1 VSGEQAIDSLVRLRQ
16 HQTDGRRAPHK
27 PLLVLLALGR
37 LDATGSSS
45 MDWSLVEEQL
55 GRLLA
60 EFGTSSTGGATSVA
74 YPFTR
79 LRADGVWQLSRDV
92 PDDKVGPLRESPIEG
107 RFTPDIE
114 SELRASPLKLR
125 ETARSIVE
133 RQFPAT
139 IASDILLAAGLNPDV
154 IMGYSGLST
163 VTDTTR
169 RRDPS
174 WRQRVVEAWD
184 RSCAFCGFDGALAG
198 APVGI
203 EAAHIRWFN
212 FDGPDEMTNGLALCS
227 LHHKLLDRGVLGF
240 RDPQTVTVS
249 STYSATS
256 EQGRQVYDLHGRRL
270 SPRPGTRLPAEEHV
284 DWHRTEVF
292 KGAPLC

>member
-1 VSGEQAIDSLVRLRQ
+1 MSREQVIDRLVRLRQ
-16 HQTDGRRAPHK
+16 HQADGKRAPHK

-45 MDWSLVEEQL
+45 MDWSLVEDQL

-60 EFGTSSTGGATSVA
+60 EFGTSSTGGATAVA

-79 LRADGVWQLSRDV
+79 LRADGVWLLSREV

-107 RFTPDIE
+107 CFTPDIE

-133 RQFPAT
+133 DQFPAT
-139 IASDILLAAGLNPDV
+139 IAPDILLAAGLNPDD
-154 IMGYSGLST
+154 ILGSSGIST
-163 VTDTTR
+163 GISTIR

-174 WRQRVVEAWD
+174 WRRRVVEAWD

-198 APVGI
+198 VPVGI

-240 RDPQTVTVS
+240 RDPQTVAVS
-249 STYSATS
+249 STFSATS
-256 EQGRQVYDLHGRRL
+256 EQGRHVYELHDRRL
-270 SPRPGTRLPAEEHV
+270 SPRPGTQLPAQEHV
-284 DWHRTEVF
+284 DWHTSEVF
-292 KGAPLC
+292 KRARLT